1 MVLLYKSRRKPRAIA
16 LLSLMALIAVITP
29 LTLFSISTSKAYA
42 GSLTQAKVQIGNS
55 QASATTS
62 YNFYFTVANTTSIKQ
77 IDIKFC
83 TQAGAWADTCT
94 APTGFSD
101 SSATRVADNIS
112 GTGRTD
118 SQPAANQFRT
128 VITTPST
135 QSPTTVSYQLT
146 GVTNPSTTNTSF
158 FARVITWS
166 DTGSTEIDYGQMA
179 FAILT
184 STSLAVTATV
194 DPTLSFSLAAAT
206 SGSVNGEA
214 ITITSGTSAST
225 IPFSTLTAGTPAVA
239 AHDATV
245 TTNATNGYTVTASA
259 SATPPL
265 VSGSNNIDPFTG
277 TNASPTTWSEPN
289 GSTPN
294 TNTGYF
300 GYTTEDSTLGT
311 GTADRFTSSG
321 GNKWA
326 GTTITGQEVIYSAV
340 GVSSQT
346 TRLGWQVEVNNLQP
360 AGSYT
365 GSVILIATPTY

>member
-1 MVLLYKSRRKPRAIA
+1 MPLIHKSRRKPRGIA
-16 LLSLMALIAVITP
+16 FLFMIGLLTVVTP
-29 LTLFSISTSKAYA
+29 LTLFSIANSKAYA
-42 GSLTQAKVQIGNS
+42 GTLTQAKVQIGNS

-62 YNFYFTVANTTSIKQ
+62 YNFYFTVANTTAIKQ

-83 TQAGAWADTCT
+83 TQAGAFAATCT
-94 APTGFSD
+94 APTDFSA
-101 SSATRVADNIS
+101 SSATRIGDNIT

-118 SQPAANQFRT
+118 SAPAANQFRS
-128 VITTPST
+128 VITTPAT

-146 GVTNPSTTNTSF
+146 GVANPSTTNTSF
-158 FARVITWS
+158 FARIITYS
-166 DTGSTEIDYGQMA
+166 DTGTTEIDNGQVA

-184 STSLAVTATV
+184 STSLAVSATV
-194 DPTLSFSLAAAT
+194 NPILSFSLAAVT
-206 SGSVNGEA
+206 TGSVNGEA

-225 IPFSTLTAGTPAVA
+225 IPFSTLVAGTPAVA

-245 TTNATNGYTVTASA
+245 TTNASNGYTVTASA

-265 VSGSNNIDPFTG
+265 VSGANDIDPFTG
-277 TNASPTTWSEPN
+277 TNASPATWSEPN
-289 GSTPN
+289 GSTAN

-300 GYTTEDSTLGT
+300 GYTTEDATLGT

-326 GTTITGQEVIYSAV
+326 GTTITGQEVIYSAT

-346 TRLGWQVEVNNLQP
+346 TRLGWQTEVNNIQP
-360 AGSYT
+360 AGAYT